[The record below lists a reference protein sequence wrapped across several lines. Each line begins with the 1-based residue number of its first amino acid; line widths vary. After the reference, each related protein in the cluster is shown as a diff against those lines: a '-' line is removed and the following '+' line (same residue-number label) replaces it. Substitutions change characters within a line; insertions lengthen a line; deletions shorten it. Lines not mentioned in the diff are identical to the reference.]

1 MTKHPGR
8 RPRNLPP
15 SIPARTGSR
24 PLELLAAGIVFACA
38 CAVFWPTLRFSFL
51 NWDDPV
57 YVLKNPWIR
66 DLSWENARAIFTRPY
81 FQNFLP
87 MHLLSYML
95 DHALWGLN
103 PRGYHL
109 TSVLLHGLNS
119 VLCLLVVRRLS
130 GSRIVG
136 FLAALLFAVHPAHV
150 EAVAWVSSRKEVLST
165 TFLLLSL
172 LAYLAARSGRGWKPL
187 PYAASVAWFLLAML
201 SKVSVVVLPAFLLLV
216 DWTPDPRSPR
226 TKHPSLLRALLA
238 KIPYGIVGTV
248 LIAVNSR
255 AQVTAQAA
263 YVHDPLRYLTVKGHA
278 VWNYLALLCGF
289 GGNPDYDLP
298 AIAGGVRM
306 CLELGGLI
314 VLPVACLLFLR
325 WKRRPEFLGVCWI
338 FLTLLPALLF
348 PLVTY
353 MADRYLYAPSIGF
366 CMAAAAAIAG
376 AGGLGRLSPGKGR
389 VWAAGIAAAILVVAF
404 AARTLSA
411 SRVWRDS
418 ESLWTYALT
427 KSRDYRVF
435 NNLADVRIGQKR
447 WAEAERLLKQGASVE
462 NVVSYQS
469 LGVLYYS
476 LRRFDE
482 ALLATDR
489 AIEIQ
494 SKRSHDASVLAE
506 LHYNRGAILWSQG
519 NAASAIEEWNA
530 ALRENPGHA
539 QAREWLGIAGGLT
552 PVRPP
557 G

>member
-1 MTKHPGR
+1 MTKNPGKR
-8 RPRNLPP
+8 SRNTPP
-15 SIPARTGSR
+15 SISTRTGSR

-51 NWDDPV
+51 NWDDTV

-119 VLCLLVVRRLS
+119 VLCLFVVRRLS

-226 TKHPSLLRALLA
+226 QRPTLLKAILA
-238 KIPYGIVGTV
+238 KIPYGIVGAA

-263 YVHDPLRYLTVKGHA
+263 YAHEPLRYLTVKGHA

-306 CLELGGLI
+306 SFELGGLI
-314 VLPVACLLFLR
+314 VMPVACVLLLR
-325 WKRRPEFLGVCWI
+325 WKRRSEFLGVCWI

-366 CMAAAAAIAG
+366 CMAAAAVLAG
-376 AGGLGRLSPGKGR
+376 AGGLGRLSPGKSR
-389 VWAAGIAAAILVVAF
+389 VWAAGLAAAILVVAF
-404 AARTLSA
+404 AARTLST

-447 WAEAERLLKQGASVE
+447 WAEAERLLKQGANVE

>member
-1 MTKHPGR
+1 
-8 RPRNLPP
+8 
-15 SIPARTGSR
+15 
-24 PLELLAAGIVFACA
+24 
-38 CAVFWPTLRFSFL
+38 
-51 NWDDPV
+51 
-57 YVLKNPWIR
+57 
-66 DLSWENARAIFTRPY
+66 
-81 FQNFLP
+81 
-87 MHLLSYML
+87 
-95 DHALWGLN
+95 
-103 PRGYHL
+103 
-109 TSVLLHGLNS
+109 
-119 VLCLLVVRRLS
+119 
-130 GSRIVG
+130 
-136 FLAALLFAVHPAHV
+136 
-150 EAVAWVSSRKEVLST
+150 
-165 TFLLLSL
+165 
-172 LAYLAARSGRGWKPL
+172 
-187 PYAASVAWFLLAML
+187 
-201 SKVSVVVLPAFLLLV
+201 
-216 DWTPDPRSPR
+216 
-226 TKHPSLLRALLA
+226 
-238 KIPYGIVGTV
+238 
-248 LIAVNSR
+248 
-255 AQVTAQAA
+255 
-263 YVHDPLRYLTVKGHA
+263 
-278 VWNYLALLCGF
+278 
-289 GGNPDYDLP
+289 
-298 AIAGGVRM
+298 M

-314 VLPVACLLFLR
+314 ALPVVGILLLR
-325 WKRRPEFLGVCWI
+325 WKRRSEFLGVCWI

-366 CMAAAAAIAG
+366 CMAAAAVLAG

-447 WAEAERLLKQGASVE
+447 WAEAERLLKQGAAVP

-494 SKRSHDASVLAE
+494 SKRRHDPSVLAE

-519 NAASAIEEWNA
+519 KAASAIDEWNA
-530 ALRENPGHA
+530 ALREDPGHA

-552 PVRPP
+552 PVRAP